1 MVKDLFCLKYH
12 LVIDHNPLIPQIKR
26 GEWKTVSAL
35 NRKIPVGLKLSEGN
49 YEQLKRVSQAEGKPM
64 AEWCRDAVVERLNRQ
79 GVERLIQILLEE
91 VVALRMIVVNLT
103 SHALDG
109 SGRVDVKRV
118 LGEVEKAKLKKA
130 EDVLNEAIKRCS
142 APG

>member
-1 MVKDLFCLKYH
+1 
-12 LVIDHNPLIPQIKR
+12 
-26 GEWKTVSAL
+26 VSAL
-35 NRKIPVGLKLSEGN
+35 NRNIPVGLKLSEVN
-49 YEQLKRVSQAEGKPM
+49 YERLKRVSEAEGKPM
-64 AEWCRDAVVERLNRQ
+64 AEWCRDVVVERLNRQ
-79 GVERLIQILLEE
+79 GVDRLIQILLEE